1 MGNGKQRGHSP
12 NDHRRRGSLKTE
24 KPPRPERTGEGATA
38 DRRQQTAD
46 DILYHRRPQ
55 NERGFIMS
63 AKTAKIRELKELK
76 ALAEQVAAEITAIE
90 DEIKAEMLARGVEE
104 LAVDVYKVRW
114 TMVKSSRL
122 DSASLKKAMPEL
134 YSQFTKQ
141 TTSRRFSVA

>member
-1 MGNGKQRGHSP
+1 MGKKSSTRERHKRAWRLYHSP
-12 NDHRRRGSLKTE
+12 
-24 KPPRPERTGEGATA
+24 
-38 DRRQQTAD
+38 
-46 DILYHRRPQ
+46 PQ
-55 NERGFIMS
+55 IERGKTMS
-63 AKTAKIRELKELK
+63 ANEMTAKVRELKELK
-76 ALAEQVAAEITAIE
+76 ALADQVAAEITAIE

-114 TMVKSSRL
+114 TTVNSSRL